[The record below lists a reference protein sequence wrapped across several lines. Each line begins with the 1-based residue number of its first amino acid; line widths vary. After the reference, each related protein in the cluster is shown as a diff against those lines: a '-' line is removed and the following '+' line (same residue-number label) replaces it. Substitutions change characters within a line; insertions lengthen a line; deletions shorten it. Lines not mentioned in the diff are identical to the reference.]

1 MLPAPAVL
9 GGYRILREIGSGGM
23 ATVYL
28 AEDVK
33 HNRHVAIKLMK
44 QALVAAIGQD
54 RFLREIEIAARL
66 NHPHVVPL
74 FDSGA
79 AGEHLFYVMPYI
91 EGESLRARLAREGQ
105 LPLDEALRLARE
117 VSSALSHAHQHGL
130 VHRDVKPENI
140 LLADGIALVTDF
152 GIAHTSGTA
161 PLDRTQL
168 LTTPGGILGTPTYMS
183 PEQACGEPVGPA
195 SDIYSLAC
203 VVFEMLAGHPPF
215 EATSSESAHPH
226 APHRGAA
233 ADRYAASVGAG
244 SRRAGARAR
253 AGQTSSG
260 QVRVRGA
267 VRGSAHCLRGRRR
280 NADPPLPASRRCP
293 RTTFPASGRISSA
306 ANASSP
312 NAHGCS
318 TTRVC

>member
-152 GIAHTSGTA
+152 GIAHTSG
-161 PLDRTQL
+161 P
-168 LTTPGGILGTPTYMS
+168 
-183 PEQACGEPVGPA
+183 
-195 SDIYSLAC
+195 
-203 VVFEMLAGHPPF
+203 
-215 EATSSESAHPH
+215 
-226 APHRGAA
+226 
-233 ADRYAASVGAG
+233 
-244 SRRAGARAR
+244 
-253 AGQTSSG
+253 
-260 QVRVRGA
+260 
-267 VRGSAHCLRGRRR
+267 RRR
-280 NADPPLPASRRCP
+280 TARS
-293 RTTFPASGRISSA
+293 F
-306 ANASSP
+306 
-312 NAHGCS
+312 
-318 TTRVC
+318 